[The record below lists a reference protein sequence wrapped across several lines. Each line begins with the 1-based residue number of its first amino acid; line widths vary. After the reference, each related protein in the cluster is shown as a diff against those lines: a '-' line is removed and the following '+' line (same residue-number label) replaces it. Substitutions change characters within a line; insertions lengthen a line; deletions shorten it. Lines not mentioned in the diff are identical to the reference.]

1 MQREGEEEKE
11 VGEGG
16 KEGER
21 AAQRDTKQQTHR
33 KRKKSKTRTPE
44 DLRHQNKKPET
55 GVEGHVEAIT
65 TEMLEKHI
73 QN

>member
-1 MQREGEEEKE
+1 M
-11 VGEGG
+11 GEGG
-16 KEGER
+16 KEGGR

-55 GVEGHVEAIT
+55 
-65 TEMLEKHI
+65 LERKATLK
-73 QN
+73 QSLQRC